1 MDVRE
6 RGRKGTRQVR
16 RGDVGD
22 KRSPQKST
30 ECSERGINRGAR
42 EEFEEGARVCRPPS
56 RKQGI
61 RTRSCPRARAPSPS
75 QQDARTRAPAASDVN
90 PVLRAHFKKPCVTT
104 RKSRGRTSIGDEICV
119 PQAWIRSRERGV
131 GQGHA
136 LARRGH
142 DVEILGRQVVHRQH
156 RVRICARQTR
166 PRQDRGCQDQV
177 PGSWRPTRF
186 FTRAVYTRSRNR
198 DSGRG

>member
-42 EEFEEGARVCRPPS
+42 GEFEEGARVCRPPS
-56 RKQGI
+56 RKQGL
-61 RTRSCPRARAPSPS
+61 RTR
-75 QQDARTRAPAASDVN
+75 AASDVN

-186 FTRAVYTRSRNR
+186 FTRAVYTRSRHR